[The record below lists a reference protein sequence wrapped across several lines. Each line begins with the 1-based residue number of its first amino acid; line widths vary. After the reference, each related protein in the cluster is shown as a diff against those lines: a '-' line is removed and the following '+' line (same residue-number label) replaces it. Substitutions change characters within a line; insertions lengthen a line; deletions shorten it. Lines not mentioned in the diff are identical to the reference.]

1 MGGNILKLR
10 SEELREEGYAE
21 GQREGRI
28 EGIAEG
34 RAEGIAEGR
43 EEGKAEGLK
52 EGKKIIALR
61 MYRAGMGLQEISDM
75 VDMPEQDIKEWLQG

>member
-61 MYRAGMGLQEISDM
+61 MCTG
-75 VDMPEQDIKEWLQG
+75 QGWDCRRSRIWWTCRSRT

>member
-1 MGGNILKLR
+1 MDKIMGGNILKLR

-34 RAEGIAEGR
+34 REEGI
-43 EEGKAEGLK
+43 AEGLK

-75 VDMPEQDIKEWLQG
+75 VDMPEQDIREWLQG

>member
-21 GQREGRI
+21 GQREGR
-28 EGIAEG
+28 
-34 RAEGIAEGR
+34 
-43 EEGKAEGLK
+43 EEGKAEGK
-52 EGKKIIALR
+52 TEERKIIALR